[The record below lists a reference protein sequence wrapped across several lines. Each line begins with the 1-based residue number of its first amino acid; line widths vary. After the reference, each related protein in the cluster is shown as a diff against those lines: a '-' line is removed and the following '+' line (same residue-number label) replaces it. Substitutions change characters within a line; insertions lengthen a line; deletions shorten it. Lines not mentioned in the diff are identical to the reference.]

1 MSAVPLP
8 AVTIDPLPQIRKS
21 TVNRSDTQTH
31 ALADHPRAALDH
43 LVINTHYDI
52 DAAQTL
58 FDGLGFTVTPRGY
71 HTLGS
76 VNHLVVLA
84 GGYLEL
90 IGQPRDSDK
99 VRQEILDSPVGIDGL
114 VYAVDDIEACHD
126 RWLALGLDAQPV
138 QHFSRP
144 VQVADKSVDARFS
157 TARLRPGQFAAG
169 RVYACRHLTPELV
182 WRPEW
187 MAHANGVRGI
197 SSLLVVDK
205 DPVQAAESYARLGL
219 WGADFALEF
228 AGAGSLP
235 ARFGELAACAPQR
248 DVRFT
253 AIRFRG
259 GDRGFIS
266 ARARAL
272 GLPVR
277 EDVDTL
283 ALALP
288 AFRTLLEFA
297 D

>member
-1 MSAVPLP
+1 MP
-8 AVTIDPLPQIRKS
+8 AYFFILQKS
-21 TVNRSDTQTH
+21 ITVNHSATPTLSVSDQ
-31 ALADHPRAALDH
+31 PQAALDH
-43 LVINTHYDI
+43 LVINTHYNI

-58 FDGLGFTVTPRGY
+58 LEGLGFTVTPRGY

-76 VNHLVVLA
+76 VNHLVVLP

-126 RWLALGLDAQPV
+126 RWLVLGLDAQPV

-144 VQVADKSVDARFS
+144 VDVEGKSVDARFS
-157 TARLRPGQFAAG
+157 TVRLRPGQFAAG

-187 MAHANGVRGI
+187 MAHANGAHGI
-197 SSLLVVDK
+197 SSLLVIDE
-205 DPVQAAESYARLGL
+205 DPVQAAESYDRLGR
-219 WGADFALEF
+219 WGTEFALEF
-228 AGAGSLP
+228 ADGGSLP
-235 ARFGELAACAPQR
+235 ARFGELAVYAPQR
-248 DVRFT
+248 DAFFT

-266 ARARAL
+266 GRARAL

-277 EDVDTL
+277 EDADTL
-283 ALALP
+283 AVALP

-297 D
+297 H

>member
-1 MSAVPLP
+1 MNTP
-8 AVTIDPLPQIRKS
+8 AISHKLSPPD
-21 TVNRSDTQTH
+21 QT
-31 ALADHPRAALDH
+31 AAALDH
-43 LVINTHYDI
+43 LVINTRYDI
-52 DAAQTL
+52 DAAHAL

-144 VQVADKSVDARFS
+144 VQVADKSVDAHFS
-157 TARLRPGQFAAG
+157 TVRLRPGQFAAG

-197 SSLLVVDK
+197 SSLLVIDEE
-205 DPVQAAESYARLGL
+205 PVQAAESYARLGR
-219 WGADFALEF
+219 WGSDFALEF
-228 AGAGSLP
+228 ADAGSLP
-235 ARFGELAACAPQR
+235 ARFGELAVHAPQR
-248 DVRFT
+248 GAFFT

-259 GDRGFIS
+259 ADQGFIS
-266 ARARAL
+266 SRAHAL
-272 GLPVR
+272 GLPFR
-277 EDVDTL
+277 KNADTL
-283 ALALP
+283 AVALP
-288 AFRTLLEFA
+288 AFRTLLEFVG
-297 D
+297 